1 MITVAQFTS
10 QAAMIVDATTLAI
23 ELEDNGWRIDG
34 RDTTTDTARYITFQH
49 PDHPH
54 DIQIRYQRNLVD
66 PDRWAR
72 QINLIWWHWP
82 AHGAP
87 STSTHRLPVDCPIG
101 AAART
106 FDGLP
111 FTLPVIVAMCG
122 ELDLRDV
129 A

>member
-10 QAAMIVDATTLAI
+10 EAAVIVDATTIAI
-23 ELEDNGWRIDG
+23 ELEDAGWHIIG
-34 RDTTTDTARYITFQH
+34 DTVTDTGRYATYHH
-49 PDHPH
+49 PEHPH
-54 DIQIRYQRNLVD
+54 DITVNYLRNLVD

-72 QINLIWWHWP
+72 QITLVWWHWP
-82 AHGAP
+82 VGGGAP
-87 STSTHRLPVDCPIG
+87 TTSAHKLPVDCPIG

-111 FTLPVIVAMCG
+111 FTLPVIIAMCG
-122 ELDLRDV
+122 ELDLREV